1 MTKKEIVII
10 RIAEMFV
17 GSVIM
22 SVAVCILCISGA
34 MPVESMQR
42 IVALTILPIIYILW
56 NFIHLRRCYLGIR
69 DKVQYYTLNL
79 VATGAFAIVSIAT
92 YITASMIISS
102 IMLRKA
108 YSWLFLVTYLF
119 RFSNIGLSSLS
130 SILLFHIVLFISIF
144 LAPIGLS
151 WIKLKEKEEEEL
163 REMAP
168 GILEVNPLEQKR
180 NSTEVQTNEI
190 QKTKEKDSLS

>member
-1 MTKKEIVII
+1 
-10 RIAEMFV
+10 
-17 GSVIM
+17 
-22 SVAVCILCISGA
+22 
-34 MPVESMQR
+34 
-42 IVALTILPIIYILW
+42 
-56 NFIHLRRCYLGIR
+56 
-69 DKVQYYTLNL
+69 
-79 VATGAFAIVSIAT
+79 
-92 YITASMIISS
+92 MIISS

-119 RFSNIGLSSLS
+119 GFSNIGLSSLS

-144 LAPIGLS
+144 LAPIGLG
-151 WIKLKEKEEEEL
+151 WVKIKAMERREL

-180 NSTEVQTNEI
+180 DSTEVQTNEI